1 MAKRFF
7 SFLFP
12 VKGDTKGEV
21 VRKLI
26 FIVAFIVLVVCV
38 VKLSIY
44 YADSLSN
51 DAKNKQFASAYKE
64 DPSSSSSSTVSSKY
78 PVGML
83 PEFQT
88 LYDENSDIKGWL
100 TIPGTKIDLPVA
112 EAADNDYYLTKG
124 FDKQYNDHGALFLDF
139 HDSVNPQSKN
149 LIIYGHNMQDG
160 QMFHDLRDF
169 QLIDTYKTSSVITFN
184 TIYGEYKWKV
194 FAVFMANTETS
205 QGYVF
210 NYLIT
215 KWSSDSD
222 FMSFI
227 NETKTRS
234 LFNIPVDVQPGDSI
248 LTLSTC
254 AYEFDEE
261 RLVVMARLVRSGED
275 LGVGTVTRNKSK
287 LDPKSQMK

>member
-26 FIVAFIVLVVCV
+26 FIAAFVVLVVCV

-51 DAKNKQFASAYKE
+51 DAKNRQLARAFKE
-64 DPSSSSSSTVSSKY
+64 APSSSSSSTVSSKY
-78 PVGML
+78 PAGML
-83 PEFQT
+83 PKFQPI
-88 LYDENSDIKGWL
+88 YDQNSDVKGWL
-100 TIPGTKIDLPVA
+100 TIPGTAIDYPVA

-124 FDKQYNDHGALFLDF
+124 FDKQDNDHGALFLDYR
-139 HDSVNPQSKN
+139 DSVSPQSKN
-149 LIIYGHNMQDG
+149 LIIYGHNMKDG
-160 QMFHDLRDF
+160 QMFHDLRYY
-169 QLIDTYKTSSVITFN
+169 QNIDTYSTSSLITFD

-194 FAVFMANTETS
+194 FAAFWANTEPT

-215 KWSSDSD
+215 DWSTDSA
-222 FMSFI
+222 FTSFI
-227 NETKTRS
+227 TEVKARS
-234 LFNIPVDVQPGDSI
+234 MFNIPVDVQPGDSI

-254 AYEFDEE
+254 AYEFEGE

-275 LGVGTVTRNKSK
+275 LGVGTVTENKSSLGPK
-287 LDPKSQMK
+287 LQMK

>member
-51 DAKNKQFASAYKE
+51 DAKNKQLASAFKE
-64 DPSSSSSSTVSSKY
+64 APSSSSPVVSSKY

-83 PEFQT
+83 PKFQPF
-88 LYDENSDIKGWL
+88 YDRNSDIKGWL
-100 TIPGTKIDLPVA
+100 TIPGTAIDLPVV

-124 FDKQYNDHGALFLDF
+124 FDKQDDYHGALFLDF
-139 HDSVNPQSKN
+139 RDSVSQQSKN

-160 QMFHDLRDF
+160 LMFHDLRDF
-169 QLIDTYKTSSVITFN
+169 QLIDTYKTSSVITFY
-184 TIYGEYKWKV
+184 TIYGEYQWKV
-194 FAVFMANTETS
+194 FAAFMANTEPK

-215 KWSSDSD
+215 DFSSDSS
-222 FMSFI
+222 FTSFI
-227 NETKTRS
+227 TEVKARS

-254 AYEFDEE
+254 AYEFDGE

-275 LGVGTVTRNKSK
+275 LGVGTVTRNKSS
-287 LDPKSQMK
+287 LDPRSQMK